1 MISLPLHITY
11 LSLFLLGTGYL
22 IGSLDLPLGSMDMPG
37 PGVFPLIV
45 AVLMMGL
52 SILNLL
58 GSLWRG
64 EKPGLEIERLPQ
76 GKDRGRV
83 LSVIAVLVAFVGLL
97 SVLGYAACGAGLM
110 LASLR
115 ILGMRSWIK
124 IIIISAVTTA
134 VSTYLFSILGVPFP
148 RGNLF

>member
-11 LSLFLLGTGYL
+11 LFLFLLGIGYL
-22 IGSLDLPLGSMDMPG
+22 IGSLHLPLGSMDMPG

-64 EKPGLEIERLPQ
+64 EKPGLEIETLPQ
-76 GKDRGRV
+76 GKDRRRV
-83 LSVIAVLVAFVGLL
+83 LSVIGVLVAFAGLL
-97 SVLGYAACGAGLM
+97 TVLGYAACSAGLM

-115 ILGMRSWIK
+115 ILGMQSWIK
-124 IIIISAVTTA
+124 IIIISTVTTA

-148 RGNLF
+148 KGNLF